1 MWRRQ
6 VRPQLPASG
15 CSRFPQIKRRGM
27 ALFCADMRSLLLVG
41 FACPEFG
48 PASPCDGFLR
58 ELQRIRLV
66 KAYSQSLR
74 LANRVGTSGP
84 TARVWKFATVPPME
98 AFRPFSR
105 LAFWTYRSES
115 AALRNSSIAV
125 PGVYADTPQL
135 RPSRYSRCSL
145 LFHLSSNWQSLST
158 ATPAWTKSVSGI
170 MTRNSSPP

>member
-1 MWRRQ
+1 MRIG
-6 VRPQLPASG
+6 V
-15 CSRFPQIKRRGM
+15 CSKNSTSTT
-27 ALFCADMRSLLLVG
+27 AWSAKANLFLLG
-41 FACPEFG
+41 FASPEFG

-58 ELQRIRLV
+58 EQQTVRLV

-74 LANRVGTSGP
+74 LASRVGTSGT
-84 TARVWKFATVPPME
+84 TARVWEFATVPPLE

-125 PGVYADTPQL
+125 PGEHADTPQL

-145 LFHLSSNWQSLST
+145 LFHLS
-158 ATPAWTKSVSGI
+158 I
-170 MTRNSSPP
+170 